1 MMNLF
6 IIVGLVCI
14 FAVFPPKAEAIVIL
28 PAVLLIPI
36 IKIVALVIGSL
47 SVPAVSL
54 SALWSKLFGKP
65 LHLAIAWTIVILLC
79 IGVVLGIILKI
90 HLPERPLL

>member
-1 MMNLF
+1 MKSL
-6 IIVGLVCI
+6 IVIVLLLIGS
-14 FAVFPPKAEAIVIL
+14 VFPPKVHAIVIL
-28 PAVLLIPI
+28 PAVILIPI

-65 LHLAIAWTIVILLC
+65 LHIAIAWTIIILLC
-79 IGVVLGIILKI
+79 IGIVLGIYLKI
-90 HLPERPLL
+90 HLPERPLI